1 MLVFVYVRNVCRKDI
16 DLVHKKLKDLGVE
29 GVRSPI
35 DYHLYVYAD
44 VYGVIDNSITLGSIL
59 RFSPNIG
66 YRVYTCSKIPR
77 NFHHPQ

>member
-1 MLVFVYVRNVCRKDI
+1 MLVFVYVRDVCRKDI

-59 RFSPNIG
+59 RIFPSKC
-66 YRVYTCSKIPR
+66 YRVYTCSRIPR
-77 NFHHPQ
+77 FFHHPQ